1 MTRPL
6 RAVLVLSENWTFTS
20 PRDLMSVVHIAEEAE
35 AAGVDTVMLSEHIV
49 LGPSAGAAGRMTN
62 PRDYAAPGNQ
72 DPATPWPDS
81 VVLASAIAART
92 SRLRI
97 ALAAVITPLRHP
109 LQLAKQLGTLDLLAQ
124 GRLVVQ
130 PTVSWSDEEY
140 RALGVPFDERGA
152 ILDEQ
157 LGAMRAAWTQS
168 PAHHDGP
175 RFPFGPVWCEPQPHR
190 PGGPAMWF
198 GGERLTDTHM
208 RRLVAHGSGFHPFG
222 RPTSDELH
230 RLRGALAAAGRDL
243 SEIEMVGGIRG
254 TFHGAD
260 DVADLDLALAAVD
273 GLRADGYD
281 SVCFKPTHFT
291 DDVAEVGELCRRVVA
306 ALA

>member
-20 PRDLMSVVHIAEEAE
+20 PRDLMSVVHIAEQAE

-109 LQLAKQLGTLDLLAQ
+109 LQLAKQLGTLDLLAE

-140 RALGVPFDERGA
+140 RALGVPFHERGD

-157 LGAMRAAWTQS
+157 LAAMRAAWTES
-168 PAHHDGP
+168 PAHHPGP
-175 RFPFGPVWCEPQPHR
+175 RFPFGPVWCEPQPFR
-190 PGGPAMWF
+190 AGGPAMWF
-198 GGERLTDTHM
+198 GGEHLSEAHI
-208 RRLVAHGSGFHPFG
+208 RRLVAYGTGFHPFG
-222 RPTSDELH
+222 RPTVAELE

-243 SEIEMVGGIRG
+243 SQIEMVGGIRG

-260 DVADLDLALAAVD
+260 DVADLDLALSAVD

-291 DDVAEVGELCRRVVA
+291 DDVGEVGDVCRRVVG
-306 ALA
+306 ALR

>member
-1 MTRPL
+1 M
-6 RAVLVLSENWTFTS
+6 RAVMVLSENWTIVDQG
-20 PRDLMSVVHIAEEAE
+20 DLGAVVDLAVAAE

-49 LGPSAGAAGRMTN
+49 LGPSAGARGRMTN

-81 VVLASAIAART
+81 VVLAAAIGART
-92 SRLRI
+92 TRLRV

-109 LQLAKQLGTLDLLAQ
+109 LQLAKQLGTLDLLLQ

-130 PTVSWSDEEY
+130 PTVSWAEEEY
-140 RALGVPFDERGA
+140 VALGVPFHERGA

-157 LGAMRAAWTQS
+157 LAAMRAAWTQA

-175 RFPFGPVWCEPQPHR
+175 RFPFGPVWCEPR
-190 PGGPAMWF
+190 PARPPAMWF
-198 GGERLTDTHM
+198 GGEHLTDAHL
-208 RRLVAHGSGFHPFG
+208 RRLVVHGHGFHPFG
-222 RPTSDELH
+222 RPTAEERD
-230 RLRGALAAAGRDL
+230 RLRRAWEEAGRTEPMEL
-243 SEIEMVGGIRG
+243 VGGIRA

-260 DVADLDLALAAVD
+260 DVADLDVALADVPR
-273 GLRADGYD
+273 LRAEGWT
-281 SVCFKPTHFT
+281 SVCFKPNHFT
-291 DDVAEVGELCRRVVA
+291 DDLDEVPAVCERVVT

>member
-1 MTRPL
+1 M
-6 RAVLVLSENWTFTS
+6 RAVMVLSENWTFVS
-20 PRDLMSVVHIAEEAE
+20 PRDLTAVVDLAVEAE

-49 LGPSAGAAGRMTN
+49 LGESAGALGRMEN

-92 SRLRI
+92 TTLRV

-109 LQLAKQLGTLDLLAQ
+109 LQLAKQLGTLDLLAK

-130 PTVSWSDEEY
+130 PTVSWSEEEY
-140 RALGVPFDERGA
+140 VALGVPFHERGA

-157 LGAMRAAWTQS
+157 LVALRAAWTQS
-168 PAHHDGP
+168 PAFHDGP
-175 RFPFGPVWCEPQPHR
+175 RFPFGPVWCEPHPHR
-190 PGGPAMWF
+190 EGGPAMWF
-198 GGERLTDTHM
+198 GGERLSDTHI
-208 RRLVAHGSGFHPFG
+208 RRIATYGSGFHPFG
-222 RPTSDELH
+222 RPTPAELE
-230 RLRGALAAAGRDL
+230 RLRSALAAAGRDL

-254 TFHGAD
+254 TFRGAD
-260 DVADLDLALAAVD
+260 DVADLDQALEPVEA
-273 GLRADGYD
+273 LRAAGYT

-291 DDVAEVGELCRRVVA
+291 DDPADVGDICRRVVA

>member
-1 MTRPL
+1 M
-6 RAVLVLSENWTFTS
+6 RAVMVLSENWTIID
-20 PRDLMSVVHIAEEAE
+20 PADLGAVVDLAVAAE

-49 LGPSAGAAGRMTN
+49 LGPSAGASGRMTN

-81 VVLASAIAART
+81 VVLAAAIGART
-92 SRLRI
+92 TRLRV

-109 LQLAKQLGTLDLLAQ
+109 LQLAKQLGTLDLLLQ

-130 PTVSWSDEEY
+130 PTVSWAEEEY
-140 RALGVPFDERGA
+140 VALGVPFHERGA

-157 LGAMRAAWTQS
+157 LAAMRAAWTQR

-175 RFPFGPVWCEPQPHR
+175 RFPFGPVWCEPR
-190 PGGPAMWF
+190 PVRPPAMWF
-198 GGERLTDTHM
+198 GGEHLTDAHL
-208 RRLVAHGSGFHPFG
+208 RRLVVHGHGFHPFG
-222 RPTSDELH
+222 RPTAEERD
-230 RLRGALAAAGRDL
+230 RLRGAWQEAGRTEPL
-243 SEIEMVGGIRG
+243 ELVGGIRA

-260 DVADLDLALAAVD
+260 DVADLGVALADVPR
-273 GLRADGYD
+273 LRAEGWT
-281 SVCFKPTHFT
+281 SVCFKPNHFT
-291 DDVAEVGELCRRVVA
+291 DDLDEVPAVCERVVT